1 MSAEGVLREI
11 HEVAGLRQSAKQLL
25 SLLWG
30 PRPVRPENI
39 SPRATMARLFSDTSS
54 LFRPTDEHLS
64 QETQAQVQLY
74 RFLSLLGAVLTVVVD
89 TLYAAS
95 NPEAVDPVWARL
107 GVAGF
112 FAALFAASYGSRI
125 VRRHFVLGVW
135 IGCYVF
141 MAWFTAVATLNHFGG
156 EYGVGVILSYA
167 VIPTVIGLGAR
178 SVRPVFYFLGTGFLF
193 VAVGVAE
200 GPTPRLSPVSLFASM
215 GTVALFEGIAI
226 WGRLSIQEELA
237 EREEQLRTVTENVS
251 EGIYRSTSED
261 GPIYANQA
269 LAEMFG
275 FDRPEALLQVDPAT
289 LYADS
294 ADRDRLLE
302 RANEQDGLD
311 GAEIEF
317 RRNDGTTFIGLATDT
332 VTCSEDGEVEYHDG
346 VIANI
351 TERKEQERKLEETN
365 ATLEAILAN
374 LPPGILAENPSREVI
389 AANQGLCEVLDLP
402 IHPDELEGRDCTKA
416 TKEMAGLF
424 ADPDGFVERI
434 GEILSRGTTVRG
446 EELRLDDG
454 RVLERD
460 FVPYELPEGE
470 AALWLYRDVTEQRR
484 QERELR
490 EAKERAE
497 EASRAKSAFLTNMS
511 HEIRTP
517 LTSIIGFAEA
527 IGTEVE
533 TMGDCPDEADLSQ
546 LGRFSGL
553 IEQAG
558 TRLLETLNGVLNL
571 SKLEAGEMVLAHE
584 PIDLTEK
591 TEAATEELRPQAG
604 DAGVDLTVERPN
616 SPVRATAD
624 EGGVQI
630 IVQNL
635 ISNAIKYTEEG
646 GAVWVRTYREG
657 DQAVFEVEDT
667 GIGMDPAAAE
677 DLFEPFR
684 QASEGTEQVYEG
696 TGVGLAVTKR
706 AVEQMEGRID
716 VETEKGEGTC
726 FAVRLPGHS
735 GEEHTDK

>member
-1 MSAEGVLREI
+1 M
-11 HEVAGLRQSAKQLL
+11 
-25 SLLWG
+25 
-30 PRPVRPENI
+30 
-39 SPRATMARLFSDTSS
+39 TRLFSDISS
-54 LFRPTDEHLS
+54 LFRPADEALS

-95 NPEAVDPVWARL
+95 NPEAVDPAWARL

-112 FAALFAASYGSRI
+112 FAALFAASYGSQI
-125 VRRHFVLGVW
+125 VRRHFALGVW

-141 MAWFTAVATLNHFGG
+141 MAWFTVLATLNHFGG

-167 VIPTVIGLGAR
+167 MIPTVIGLGAR
-178 SVRPVFYFLGTGFLF
+178 SVQPVFYFLGTGFLF
-193 VAVGVAE
+193 VAVGTAV
-200 GPTPRLSPVSLFASM
+200 GPPPRLNPGALFASM
-215 GTVALFEGIAI
+215 ATVALFEGIAI
-226 WGRLSIQEELA
+226 RGRLSIREKLV
-237 EREEQLRTVTENVS
+237 ERETQFRTVTENVS
-251 EGIYRSTSED
+251 EGIYRSIPEE
-261 GPIYANQA
+261 GPIYVNQA
-269 LAEMFG
+269 FAQMFG
-275 FDRPEALLQVDPAT
+275 FDRPEAILQVDPAT
-289 LYADS
+289 LYAHP
-294 ADRDRLLE
+294 ADRDRVLAKTNE
-302 RANEQDGLD
+302 RDGLD

-317 RRNDGTTFIGLATDT
+317 RRRDGTTFTGLITDT
-332 VTCSEDGEVEYHDG
+332 VVRDEDGEVKYHDG
-346 VIANI
+346 VVANI
-351 TERKEQERKLEETN
+351 TERKEQELKLEETN

-374 LPPGILAENPSREVI
+374 LPPGILAENPAREVI

-402 IHPDELEGRDCTKA
+402 INPDALEGRDCAKA
-416 TKEMAGLF
+416 VEEVAGLF
-424 ADPDGFVERI
+424 ADPDGFMEGI
-434 GEILSRGTTVRG
+434 EEALSRGTPVRG
-446 EELRLDDG
+446 EELWLTDG

-460 FVPYELPEGE
+460 FVPYELPEGK
-470 AALWLYRDVTEQRR
+470 AALWLYRDVTEQKRR
-484 QERELR
+484 ERELR
-490 EAKERAE
+490 EAKEGAE
-497 EASRAKSAFLTNMS
+497 EASRAKSAFLANMS

-533 TMGDCPDEADLSQ
+533 TLGDDPDETDLSQ
-546 LGRFSGL
+546 LGRFAGL

-571 SKLEAGEMVLAHE
+571 SKLEAGEMALARN
-584 PIDLTEK
+584 PVDLTSK
-591 TEAATEELRPQAG
+591 TEAATEELRPQAR
-604 DAGVDLTVERPN
+604 DAGVDLAVERSH

-646 GAVWVRTYREG
+646 GAVWVRTYREE
-657 DQAVFEVEDT
+657 DRAVFEVEDT
-667 GIGMDPAAAE
+667 GIGMDPAVAE

-684 QASEGTEQVYEG
+684 QASDGTEQVREG

-726 FAVRLPGHS
+726 FTVRLPAHNG
-735 GEEHTDK
+735 GKHTDE

>member
-1 MSAEGVLREI
+1 MTR
-11 HEVAGLRQSAKQLL
+11 LL
-25 SLLWG
+25 
-30 PRPVRPENI
+30 
-39 SPRATMARLFSDTSS
+39 SDTSS
-54 LFRPTDEHLS
+54 LFRPTDERLS

-74 RFLSLLGAVLTVVVD
+74 RFLSLLGAVLIVGLG

-95 NPEAVDPVWARL
+95 NPDATDPAWARL
-107 GVAGF
+107 GVAGLF
-112 FAALFAASYGSRI
+112 GALFAASYGSQI
-125 VRRHFVLGVW
+125 VRRHFALCVW

-141 MAWFTAVATLNHFGG
+141 MAWFTVVATLNHFGG

-167 VIPTVIGLGAR
+167 VIPTVIGPGAR
-178 SVRPVFYFLGTGFLF
+178 SVRPVFYFLGAGFLF
-193 VAVGVAE
+193 VVVGTAVG
-200 GPTPRLSPVSLFASM
+200 PPLRLSHGGLFASM
-215 GTVALFEGIAI
+215 ATVALFEGIAI
-226 WGRLSIQEELA
+226 RGRLSIREELA
-237 EREEQLRTVTENVS
+237 EREEQLRSVTENVS
-251 EGIYRSTSED
+251 EGIYRSTPEE

-275 FDRPEALLQVDPAT
+275 FDRPAGILQVDPAA
-289 LYADS
+289 LYADP
-294 ADRDRLLE
+294 ADRDRFLE
-302 RANEQDGLD
+302 RTNEQDGLD

-317 RRNDGTTFIGLATDT
+317 RRNDGTTFTGFVTDT
-332 VTCSEDGEVEYHDG
+332 VIYSEDGEVKYHDG

-351 TERKEQERKLEETN
+351 TERKEQELKLEETN
-365 ATLEAILAN
+365 ATLEAILEN
-374 LPPGILAENPSREVI
+374 LPPGILAENASREVI
-389 AANQGLCEVLDLP
+389 AANQGLCDALGLSID
-402 IHPDELEGRDCTKA
+402 PDELEGRDCA
-416 TKEMAGLF
+416 RAAQEVAGLF
-424 ADPDGFVERI
+424 ADPDGFVEGI
-434 GEILSRGTTVRG
+434 EKTLSRGTTVRG
-446 EELRLDDG
+446 EELRLNDG

-460 FVPYELPEGE
+460 FVPYKLPGGE

-497 EASRAKSAFLTNMS
+497 EASRAKSAFLANMS

-533 TMGDCPDEADLSQ
+533 TLGDSPDEADLSQ

-558 TRLLETLNGVLNL
+558 TRLLDTLNGVLNL
-571 SKLEAGEMVLAHE
+571 SKLEAGEMALAHK

-591 TEAATEELRPQAG
+591 TEAATEELRPQAR
-604 DAGVDLTVERPN
+604 DAGVDLTVERPDW
-616 SPVRATAD
+616 PVEATAD

-635 ISNAIKYTEEG
+635 ISNAIKYTEDG
-646 GAVWVRTYREG
+646 GEVWVRTYREE

-667 GIGMDPAAAE
+667 GIGMDPAMAE
-677 DLFEPFR
+677 ELFEPFR
-684 QASEGTEQVYEG
+684 QASEGAEQVQEG

-716 VETEKGEGTC
+716 VKTEKGEGTC
-726 FAVRLPGHS
+726 FTVRLPTHNG
-735 GEEHTDK
+735 GEHTDE